1 MENKPEHF
9 HQGLWWPLIQ
19 ICGWGEWSS
28 HLTMGSEVTETQ
40 RSKGAQR
47 QTEFTETEA
56 GHYTYGAK
64 LSNVWLQAG
73 WGPASYLV

>member
-1 MENKPEHF
+1 MATDSDLQVGRAVKPPP
-9 HQGLWWPLIQ
+9 QWGLR
-19 ICGWGEWSS
+19 S
-28 HLTMGSEVTETQ
+28 Q
-40 RSKGAQR
+40 RLRGAKGAQR
-47 QTEFTETEA
+47 QTKFTETEA